1 MRNTIDVKQHSK
13 YFFTGSFLVILAI
26 SLYVLYPYL
35 TSILASVLLAYI
47 FYPVYRKFKFVVR
60 NRYVA
65 AFSIA
70 LFIVIITV
78 IPVLFVANAIVNE
91 SVQFFYK
98 VREIDLGHISVII
111 SKYFGQS
118 IDLNFYFKDILN
130 TLSISIMRGASDFIL
145 ALPQKVLDV
154 FVMLFATFYLF
165 LDGKYLIHRLSDAIP
180 LKAEYKDGLFRKF
193 SDVIFATVYGVII
206 TAIIQ
211 GSVGALGLWIFG
223 IKSPI
228 LWGIVMIIAAMIPF
242 VGPAFIWFPAALS
255 RIFAGDNLNGFGLLF
270 YGLLIVSL
278 IDNVIRPKIIG
289 SRGGMHPVLV
299 LLGVLGGLKV
309 FGLVGIVFGPLIL
322 AITTVFLEFYLSE
335 KHDIKSKAY

>member
-1 MRNTIDVKQHSK
+1 MRTNLDIKKHSK
-13 YFFTGSFLVILAI
+13 YFFTGSFLLILAV
-26 SLYVLYPYL
+26 SLYILYPYL
-35 TSILASVLLAYI
+35 TSILASILLAYI
-47 FYPVYRKFKFVVR
+47 FYPVYRKFKYIVR

-91 SVQFFYK
+91 SVQFFYR
-98 VREIDLGHISVII
+98 VREIDLGDTSALI
-111 SKYFGQS
+111 SKYFGQE
-118 IDLNFYFKDILN
+118 IDLNFYFKDVLN
-130 TLSISIMRGASDFIL
+130 GLSISLMRGASDFIL
-145 ALPQKVLDV
+145 SLPQRVLDI

-165 LDGKYLIHRLSDAIP
+165 LDGKYLIHRLSDAMP
-180 LKAEYKDGLFRKF
+180 LKAEYKEGLFRKF

-211 GSVGALGLWIFG
+211 GGIGALGLWIFG

-228 LWGIVMIIAAMIPF
+228 LWGIVMIVAAMIPF

-255 RIFAGDNLNGFGLLF
+255 RIIAGDNLNGFGLLF
-270 YGLLIVSL
+270 YGLLIVST
-278 IDNVIRPKIIG
+278 IDNIIRPKIIG
-289 SRGGMHPVLV
+289 SRGKMHPALV

-335 KHDIKSKAY
+335 KHDIKSQAY

>member
-1 MRNTIDVKQHSK
+1 MRNNLDIQHHSK
-13 YFFTGSFLVILAI
+13 YFFTGSFIIILGLA
-26 SLYVLYPYL
+26 LYLLYPYSA
-35 TSILASVLLAYI
+35 SIAASILLAYI
-47 FYPVYRKFKFVVR
+47 FYPVYRRFKVIVR

-70 LFIVIITV
+70 LFIVIITS

-91 SVQFFYK
+91 SVQFFYQ
-98 VREIDLGHISVII
+98 VREIDLSDASNTI
-111 SKYFGQS
+111 SKYFGQN

-130 TLSISIMRGASDFIL
+130 NLSISLMQGASNFIL
-145 ALPQKVLDV
+145 ALPQKILDL
-154 FVMLFATFYLF
+154 FVMLFVTFYLF
-165 LDGKYLIHRLSDAIP
+165 LDGKYLIHRISDALP
-180 LKAEYKDGLFRKF
+180 LKAEYKESLFRRF

-223 IKSPI
+223 ISSPI
-228 LWGIVMIIAAMIPF
+228 LWGLVMIIAAMVPF
-242 VGPAFIWFPAALS
+242 VGPAFIWFPAAMSKLL
-255 RIFAGDNLNGFGLLF
+255 AGDNVNGFGLLF
-270 YGLLIVSL
+270 YGLLIVST
-278 IDNVIRPKIIG
+278 IDNIVRPKIIG
-289 SRGGMHPVLV
+289 SRGKMHPALV

-309 FGLVGIVFGPLIL
+309 FGLVGIVFGPLVL